1 MTRAELEKLSALK
14 AEIEAIEREIDQVEP
29 EAVVADVYKD
39 YTRDPQGITKIMRGS
54 NGGDEAMR
62 RLTWRRR
69 RFVALLR
76 QKVEEAE
83 EFIEG
88 VEDPELRTILRL
100 TYISGATQEEI
111 GAALGYERSVIS
123 RRLTAFWKGEEDGGQ
138 SGEV

>member
-1 MTRAELEKLSALK
+1 MTREELEKLNALK
-14 AEIEAIEREIDQVEP
+14 AEIAAIEREIDQVEP

-54 NGGDEAMR
+54 NGGGEVMR

-100 TYISGATQEEI
+100 TYISGATQEQV
-111 GAALGYERSVIS
+111 GAALGYERSTIGKK
-123 RRLTAFWKGEEDGGQ
+123 LAAFWEREEADGED
-138 SGEV
+138 